1 MFSILSLEKNEH
13 GPWGHEK
20 GQLFYNYFLTHLIL
34 FIGLELTVEER
45 RMVETMLRTHVHHLQ
60 EQLQHSTSQQG
71 LKKSASKTEDL
82 LRQRI
87 ENLLDTLDNVVKSS
101 DLRNNESKEL
111 IDDLKKANR

>member
-1 MFSILSLEKNEH
+1 
-13 GPWGHEK
+13 
-20 GQLFYNYFLTHLIL
+20 
-34 FIGLELTVEER
+34 
-45 RMVETMLRTHVHHLQ
+45 MVETMLRTHVHHLQ

-71 LKKSASKTEDL
+71 GGSSGKKSASKTEDL

-87 ENLLDTLDNVVKSS
+87 ENLLDTLDNVVKTS